1 MQGSGQDRPQHV
13 DAAHKEP
20 PPLPG
25 QQALA
30 EWQAHG
36 ERIQWPTELSS
47 DQTDSTRS
55 SDSGGASAGS
65 DGPGI
70 AWESGSSEE
79 PGADAGTL
87 ADGSRAAFSEGPHA
101 EVDNQRCDHLEASR
115 LDLAWSCGT
124 RTSTR
129 EATLSSAAHAKKI
142 ISL

>member
-55 SDSGGASAGS
+55 SDSGEASTGS

-70 AWESGSSEE
+70 AWQSESSE
-79 PGADAGTL
+79 D
-87 ADGSRAAFSEGPHA
+87 DGSHADFSEGPRA
-101 EVDNQRCDHLEASR
+101 EVEDQPCDHLEGSR